1 MSRLSTVVL
10 AVALTSAGCERP
22 AERRAERD
30 YAARLLTGLLAYPQ
44 STMVGIDVGHGAA
57 QVTLSTPAP
66 VQEVATWY
74 RRTLRLNG
82 WELVNDAVM
91 NDGSLVIYAQRGAR
105 PLWITLRAGASTG
118 PGTTYTIIGADT
130 TAASADSTA
139 AQRSG
144 SSTSSNRI
152 QRR

>member
-1 MSRLSTVVL
+1 MSRRSAAVL
-10 AVALTSAGCERP
+10 AVALALAACERP
-22 AERRAERD
+22 AERRAERE

-44 STMVGIDVGHGAA
+44 SSVVGVDVGHGAA
-57 QVTLSTPAP
+57 QATLSTSAP

-118 PGTTYTIIGADT
+118 QGTTYTIIGADT
-130 TAASADSTA
+130 TVTKADSTA